1 MTIELTEQQRQQLD
15 QDNGAVRLLDPDTQK
30 AYVLVRAELFDR
42 LQGVLSAEFNP
53 SEAYP
58 AIDRTFAEGWDDPAM
73 DIYDRYEEFKK

>member
-15 QDNGAVRLLDPDTQK
+15 QDNGAVRLLDPDTQR

-42 LQGVLSAEFNP
+42 LQGVLSAEFHP
-53 SEAYP
+53 QEAYP
-58 AIDRTFAEGWDDPAM
+58 AIDGTFAEGWDDPAM